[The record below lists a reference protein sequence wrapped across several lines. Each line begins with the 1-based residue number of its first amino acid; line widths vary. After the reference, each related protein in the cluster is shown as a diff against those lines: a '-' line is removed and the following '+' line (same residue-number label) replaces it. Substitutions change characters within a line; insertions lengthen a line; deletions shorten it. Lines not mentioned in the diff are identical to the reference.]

1 MEVLKK
7 RKLKVYDQSQRNK
20 CQVPTI
26 ILKGDW
32 LKETG
37 FNCNDEIEV
46 TYNNNQIVIVKKPK
60 E

>member
-20 CQVPTI
+20 SQVPTI

-32 LKETG
+32 LKEAG